1 MVKHSEVS
9 LDREKESL
17 DKHFL
22 SFPVGE
28 GGLIPWLRD
37 DIAAIV
43 RVVNVDGRNP
53 RLGHSVEASITNE
66 ATAGTCQGEGGGSD
80 SLGRD
85 NLAAIVGGECRW
97 EKSAH
102 GPQAPVR
109 VLG

>member
-17 DKHFL
+17 DKHVL

-43 RVVNVDGRNP
+43 PVVNV
-53 RLGHSVEASITNE
+53 
-66 ATAGTCQGEGGGSD
+66 EGGIQF
-80 SLGRD
+80 LGYET
-85 NLAAIVGGECRW
+85 I
-97 EKSAH
+97 
-102 GPQAPVR
+102 
-109 VLG
+109 